1 MKKTSLTIYCLLCTV
16 FLMGLEISVTATSEL
31 HVHNIDT
38 GLDYATIQEAINAPE
53 TVNGHTIL
61 VDAGRYYENLVI
73 NKSISIIGENRQTT
87 TIDGRTGFPW
97 VETVIYITANEVTL
111 AGFTLRG
118 SKPYC
123 QSLGIKITSDRNNI
137 SNNLIIHNRK
147 GIWLLRSFHNL
158 ISNNDFLSNDDEALW
173 LTGSFNNTIIGN
185 TFSNGYCGIL
195 LEDSRKNK
203 IFHNNF
209 INNTKHA
216 RSQSPT
222 NINIWDDAHPSGGN
236 YWSDHTHVDL
246 DYDGIGDSPH
256 TLSPLP
262 TQEQSDNYP
271 LMGMFSS
278 FKATSDHCIHT
289 VCNSTISDFEFDSGA
304 IRFNVTAKEDTTGF
318 CRVCISKALLNDTYR
333 VFVSDTEVPH
343 TLLSFSNST
352 HSYLYFT
359 YPHSTQE
366 VVIIPEFPLF
376 TILLFFLITTL
387 FVALIKRWQ
396 GDIRTSPKK
405 RFRGKTLRARM
416 FNHILV

>member
-1 MKKTSLTIYCLLCTV
+1 MSEMKKAFLTIYCLLCTV
-16 FLMGLEISVTATSEL
+16 FLVGFEISVTAASEL

-38 GLDYATIQEAINAPE
+38 DLNYATIQEAINAPE
-53 TVNGHTIL
+53 TVNGHAIL
-61 VDAGRYYENLVI
+61 VDAGTYYENLVI

-278 FKATSDHCIHT
+278 FKATSDQCIQT
-289 VCNSTISDFEFDSGA
+289 VCNSTISDFQFDSGA

-318 CRVCISKALLNDTYR
+318 CRVCIPKALLNNTYR
-333 VFVSDTEVPH
+333 VFVNDTEVPH
-343 TLLSFSNST
+343 TLLSFSKST

-359 YPHSTQE
+359 YPNSTQE

-376 TILLFFLITTL
+376 TILLFFLIATL

-405 RFRGKTLRARM
+405 DFGEKL
-416 FNHILV
+416 